1 MIAAILSFFI
11 FLHST
16 VAPNEKCVPVEVDC
30 MWTVEPDSSTER
42 VIPSDLALLANHT
55 PKNRYP
61 SKKKPEFLLIGKNNW
76 IRYNPI
82 SLLFGSM
89 LFVYQSVISSQ
100 ISADCPYEISC
111 SNFSKQAIRKF
122 GLLKGVPISAD
133 RLTRCSKIAIK
144 DLHPLRINE
153 DGMIVDSTSY
163 YSIQQV
169 R

>member
-11 FLHST
+11 FLNT
-16 VAPNEKCVPVEVDC
+16 PVAPNEKCVPVEVAC
-30 MWTVEPDSSTER
+30 MCTVEPDSTSER
-42 VIPSDLALLANHT
+42 VIPSDLALLASHT

-61 SKKKPEFLLIGKNNW
+61 SKKKPEFLLVGKNNW
-76 IRYNPI
+76 IRYNPV
-82 SLLFGSM
+82 SLLFGGM

-111 SNFSKQAIRKF
+111 SNFSKQSIQQF

-153 DGMIVDSTSY
+153 EGMIVDSTSY
-163 YSIQQV
+163 YSIKQL